1 MTEAEGKIFL
11 SGFELEPAE
20 KAIADNVI
28 KSYSHKIKERAGYD
42 YIKLSLKKSQ
52 RGRVCLHKVR
62 GTLKKGALVLTSKA
76 EDYNLF
82 SAIAEVLEKL
92 LNELVHKSRT
102 SRQRR

>member
-20 KAIADNVI
+20 RAIADNVI
-28 KSYSHKIKERAGYD
+28 KSYSHKIGERAGYD

-52 RGRVCLHKVR
+52 RGKLSLNRIS
-62 GTLKKGALVLTSKA
+62 GTLKNGKIVLTSKA

-82 SAIAEVLEKL
+82 SAIADVLEKL

-102 SRQRR
+102 NRQQR

>member
-1 MTEAEGKIFL
+1 MTEDEGKIFL

-20 KAIADNVI
+20 KAIANNVI
-28 KSYSHKIKERAGYD
+28 KSCSYKIKERAGYD

-52 RGRVCLHKVR
+52 RGKICLHRVK
-62 GTLKKGALVLTSKA
+62 GTLKKGTLVLTSNA

-102 SRQRR
+102 NRQKK